1 VTSTDPIG
9 EAIREAAQSVQA
21 PLSLRESLAA
31 QGAGT
36 GTRAPRRGVR
46 WLFALGGGVLAAA
59 VLVVVLSLG
68 GGPSVQD
75 VAQAALNRPT
85 APAPA
90 RMGHYVDASIGG
102 IQFPEYEQPWGWK
115 AVGSRRDHVGGRD
128 ALTVIYAKGGTGVHY
143 TIVDGAPLDRPDGAK
158 VVDVRGTPVALKR
171 TGDTLIA
178 TWERDGHT
186 CILASKAA
194 GEQQLVDLVN
204 WS

>member
-9 EAIREAAQSVQA
+9 EAIREAAQTVHA
-21 PLSLRESLAA
+21 PMSLRESV
-31 QGAGT
+31 G
-36 GTRAPRRGVR
+36 RPRRRGVR
-46 WLFALGGGVLAAA
+46 WVFALGGGVVAAA
-59 VLVVVLSLG
+59 ILVVVLSLG

-75 VAQAALNRPT
+75 VAQASLNRPT

-102 IQFPEYEQPWGWK
+102 IRFPEYEDPWGWK
-115 AVGSRRDHVGGRD
+115 AVGTRRDHVGGRD
-128 ALTVIYAKGGTGVHY
+128 ALTVIYTRGGAGIHY
-143 TIVDGAPLDRPDGAK
+143 TIVDGAPLDRPGGAK
-158 VVDVRGTPVALKR
+158 VVDAAGTPVALKR

-178 TWERDGHT
+178 AWERDGHT

-194 GEQQLVDLVN
+194 SERELLNLVN